1 MKLITIHLDFKLF
14 LVSVLLDSVS
24 VKIGKYATTTL
35 NISLKSHN
43 QVSNLL
49 QVRQNTQLYILPFYS
64 WDKIIQE
71 MKIYMKEE
79 LRSSLYTTPLCSR
92 ENRELR
98 GSVVLVTRCTND

>member
-1 MKLITIHLDFKLF
+1 MAIHLDFQLF
-14 LVSVLLDSVS
+14 LVSVLLDGVS

-49 QVRQNTQLYILPFYS
+49 QVCQDAQLYILSFYS
-64 WDKIIQE
+64 WDEIIQ

-79 LRSSLYTTPLCSR
+79 LRSSLYTTPLCSC

-98 GSVVLVTRCTND
+98 GSVVLVTRCTYD

>member
-1 MKLITIHLDFKLF
+1 MKSIAIYLDFQLF

-35 NISLKSHN
+35 DISLKSHN

-49 QVRQNTQLYILPFYS
+49 QVRQNTQLYILSFYS
-64 WDKIIQE
+64 WDGIIQ

-79 LRSSLYTTPLCSR
+79 LGSSLYTTPLCSR

-98 GSVVLVTRCTND
+98 GSVVLVTRCTYD